1 MIFLADD
8 YICKYQEALTAVIY
22 VGCKMN
28 FSPFY
33 IERSISYSKTFS
45 EFEKSNVTLIAFS
58 SIDETIKDI
67 YHNDQ
72 RLCSND
78 YDIYDEYGWLGYI
91 YIKLFFSLNT
101 TFENLFVVL
110 PIEDALAKYHIYHE
124 MDFSQIEDYVKTKF
138 EYSYLNM
145 HMKKQKISTSELAKA
160 SGVNESTIRAIRYG
174 KRDPNKLDLINAMKL
189 SEALHI
195 KTESI
200 ANDISLVFQK

>member
-1 MIFLADD
+1 MIYLSDD
-8 YICKYQEALTAVIY
+8 YVNKYQESLTAVIKE
-22 VGCKMN
+22 GTRKD
-28 FSPFY
+28 FSFGY
-33 IERSISYSKTFS
+33 IERAISYSKTFS
-45 EFEKSNVTLIAFS
+45 EFEKSNVTSIAFS
-58 SIDETIKDI
+58 SIEETKEDVYSI
-67 YHNDQ
+67 DQ

-78 YDIYDEYGWLGYI
+78 YDIYDEYGWIGYI

-124 MDFSQIEDYVKTKF
+124 MDFSQIEDYVKAKI

-145 HMKKQKISTSELAKA
+145 HMKKQKISTSELAKV